1 MYIKTK
7 YSVAMAFVVA
17 LCMVM
22 PSAAVF
28 SSDGGDAEA
37 AGPVTYEYSSD
48 PASWPPLSDIDLG
61 SIAGFDPSA
70 IIGSIEIEGKG
81 NGKIIEPSEKIETVI
96 EVGPDSEN
104 NVMEGKYVFY
114 SDGQVRVADG
124 YVLILSAVDISV
136 TAQGSA
142 VFVFEK
148 GASVAVSLGNIL
160 GMDMGFNIYTF
171 KEKTEISLDGTY
183 SSNGSEGSIGMAFSE
198 GTVIKVGDT
207 SVKAVKDNSVGF
219 NYSISSSTPSLTVS
233 GAVSFT
239 IGGIEIT
246 YPTGEDTSYT
256 VSVSGDGSVSVSY
269 GDPTTVLKANMN
281 MNISEEDFF
290 DISVGMSAN
299 VTLANSEDEGISFKS
314 GNVSVSVKADMKLD
328 LGGLEKAY
336 PKADVEIKGFELGL
350 DVSVSETGAA
360 KVSARLSLANV
371 SADITQDVIIK
382 SAEESRSNSIRVEV
396 SDVRASLDA
405 EAALADIMALVSS
418 GGYDVDVPPI
428 PSWKSTDFEDIFDDV
443 HDLSECDWAFEDDKD
458 VSDFYAAMDRFIN
471 DPISGLVDFY
481 ELDNVSYSIYGNMD
495 DLAKS
500 VAGMRDIDFS
510 VSLSIG
516 NIDVEVEGSSML
528 DLEVGGIGFD
538 VSLDNTSSETD
549 AGVKTVAMLS
559 AEARVGGINA
569 ALSNPSI
576 ALEKIEA
583 DAKVSFGGNVES
595 IYADDTVTVNK
606 FDFSGSADVSLY
618 MKGYIEGG
626 RMMLSVD
633 GGNAT
638 FDFSDEGRYTSVSL
652 GDVKAGVRGADLSIK
667 SLFMDT
673 DYSFSVKEMSMKG
686 PFFISVGDP
695 AAYKDCDISVKNLS
709 GVAGK
714 EYSVDSIHAW
724 IDSANGG
731 VLELTSNGND
741 RTVSVNGG
749 DVDSDILCP
758 IDLFDNILVTQVEII
773 PDGASITFEGDSL
786 LIVDS
791 FYVQDGGKVSGSFA
805 TWDFFGDVANN
816 YCLSAYGML
825 NADLGVKYVDGVP
838 TFFMHPWEGYVG
850 DDVSDFSGFTYDKET
865 KIMSIEPGDSLNLLE
880 ATVNDPATFSIYVD
894 GEKKTE
900 CQYDGVATLSI
911 EAPEGKV
918 PLFMVNQF
926 GKAVGVLSDTGKGVY
941 EWKCSTYEYSY
952 DLYLTPYYGTLGEV
966 KTGEVIDIGD
976 DGARFVIPE
985 DSDGTV
991 TVKTSSGVLW
1001 EIDGKNN
1008 QGKTYDVVA
1017 TKTVYDGHDAYIL
1030 DCSGD
1035 AVVYLPVTG
1044 SDTFLYHV
1052 NDFGFAT
1059 VIQSEIVEI
1068 DGVKYFKFSTDDY
1081 SYFYAGSD
1089 PYTDPSNSDDN
1100 GTNWLLIGGA
1110 VAAVAIIAL
1119 AGAYFLH
1126 SRKAA
1131 A

>member
-28 SSDGGDAEA
+28 SSDGGDAEV

-48 PASWPPLSDIDLG
+48 PASWPSLSDIDLG

-81 NGKIIEPSEKIETVI
+81 NGEIIEPSEKIETVI

-148 GASVAVSLGNIL
+148 GASVAVSLGKIL

-219 NYSISSSTPSLTVS
+219 NYSISSSTPSFTVS

-336 PKADVEIKGFELGL
+336 PTADVEIKGFEFGL

-418 GGYDVDVPPI
+418 GGYDVDVPSI
-428 PSWKSTDFEDIFDDV
+428 PPRKSTDFEDIFDDV
-443 HDLSECDWAFEDDKD
+443 QDLSECEWAFADDED
-458 VSDFYAAMDRFIN
+458 VSDFYAAMDRFIK

-481 ELDNVSYSIYGNMD
+481 ELDSVSYSIYGNMD

-500 VAGMRDIDFS
+500 VAGMRDVDFS

-528 DLEVGGIGFD
+528 DLEVSGIGFD

-576 ALEKIEA
+576 TLEKFEA

-633 GGNAT
+633 GGKAA

-652 GDVKAGVRGADLSIK
+652 GDVKAGVYGADLSIK
-667 SLFMDT
+667 SLSMDT

-686 PFFISVGDP
+686 PFFISVG
-695 AAYKDCDISVKNLS
+695 
-709 GVAGK
+709 
-714 EYSVDSIHAW
+714 
-724 IDSANGG
+724 
-731 VLELTSNGND
+731 
-741 RTVSVNGG
+741 
-749 DVDSDILCP
+749 ILP
-758 IDLFDNILVTQVEII
+758 HTRI
-773 PDGASITFEGDSL
+773 
-786 LIVDS
+786 
-791 FYVQDGGKVSGSFA
+791 A
-805 TWDFFGDVANN
+805 T
-816 YCLSAYGML
+816 Y
-825 NADLGVKYVDGVP
+825 P
-838 TFFMHPWEGYVG
+838 
-850 DDVSDFSGFTYDKET
+850 
-865 KIMSIEPGDSLNLLE
+865 
-880 ATVNDPATFSIYVD
+880 
-894 GEKKTE
+894 
-900 CQYDGVATLSI
+900 
-911 EAPEGKV
+911 
-918 PLFMVNQF
+918 
-926 GKAVGVLSDTGKGVY
+926 
-941 EWKCSTYEYSY
+941 
-952 DLYLTPYYGTLGEV
+952 
-966 KTGEVIDIGD
+966 
-976 DGARFVIPE
+976 
-985 DSDGTV
+985 
-991 TVKTSSGVLW
+991 
-1001 EIDGKNN
+1001 
-1008 QGKTYDVVA
+1008 
-1017 TKTVYDGHDAYIL
+1017 
-1030 DCSGD
+1030 
-1035 AVVYLPVTG
+1035 
-1044 SDTFLYHV
+1044 
-1052 NDFGFAT
+1052 
-1059 VIQSEIVEI
+1059 
-1068 DGVKYFKFSTDDY
+1068 
-1081 SYFYAGSD
+1081 
-1089 PYTDPSNSDDN
+1089 
-1100 GTNWLLIGGA
+1100 
-1110 VAAVAIIAL
+1110 
-1119 AGAYFLH
+1119 
-1126 SRKAA
+1126 
-1131 A
+1131 